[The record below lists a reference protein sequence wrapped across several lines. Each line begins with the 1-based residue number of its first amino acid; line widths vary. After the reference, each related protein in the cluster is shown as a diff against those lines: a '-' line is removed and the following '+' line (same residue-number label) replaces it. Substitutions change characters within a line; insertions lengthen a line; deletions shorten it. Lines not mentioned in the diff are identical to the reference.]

1 MFLFPR
7 NAGKFDRN
15 TRKDPIEVDELER
28 KKKKGK
34 KEDGEEKKEGVQR
47 KNCFACAREV
57 KER

>member
-1 MFLFPR
+1 M
-7 NAGKFDRN
+7 
-15 TRKDPIEVDELER
+15 DELER